1 MKNEE
6 AKILQKAIVN
16 YFSRTIISQIYSKGL
31 GPSWREN
38 TCISLFKKNKWENII
53 LCVVSELAEGVAYLL
68 KVYNFYNFI
77 GSITPVEQE
86 KQSRMSLRS
95 KGSRVVS
102 SINFFYQ

>member
-1 MKNEE
+1 
-6 AKILQKAIVN
+6 
-16 YFSRTIISQIYSKGL
+16 
-31 GPSWREN
+31 
-38 TCISLFKKNKWENII
+38 